1 MLGKEDCPFA
11 TTGWTQVEALAGKRP
26 KVIMT
31 AFGVGTA
38 NTRDALE
45 IVAARRKPLA
55 QLLDALKAIPAVGC
69 GVLLIVVLAEVGEVS
84 LEYGMELAAA
94 TGNVLIPRRG
104 RKRDGRN
111 REALQW
117 CREEYGRTRH
127 GTTGIEPMVLFEEA
141 EKATLKPLPT
151 ERFEVPLYKPV
162 TVYADRFFT
171 FEKKRYAMPETCRG
185 KSFIA
190 RKSGTMLRV
199 FDSSYRLLRSYPI
212 TGKRVSWLPGD
223 FPESEEALMNGTYP
237 RYLCSQARTLGPAA
251 ERLITELLKP
261 HAWVKARLARG
272 VLSVLEEYRTSPF
285 LQDICSQALRDRVFS
300 PKQLKAM
307 LGRENSQYHFEFVSV
322 MSEAGKAMTRDIHDY
337 LN

>member
-45 IVAARRKPLA
+45 IVAARREPLA

-162 TVYADRFFT
+162 TVYADRFFK

-190 RKSGTMLRV
+190 RKSGTMLPRV
-199 FDSSYRLLRSYPI
+199 RFLVPSAPVLPDYRETRLLASR
-212 TGKRVSWLPGD
+212 
-223 FPESEEALMNGTYP
+223 
-237 RYLCSQARTLGPAA
+237 
-251 ERLITELLKP
+251 
-261 HAWVKARLARG
+261 
-272 VLSVLEEYRTSPF
+272 
-285 LQDICSQALRDRVFS
+285 
-300 PKQLKAM
+300 
-307 LGRENSQYHFEFVSV
+307 
-322 MSEAGKAMTRDIHDY
+322 
-337 LN
+337 